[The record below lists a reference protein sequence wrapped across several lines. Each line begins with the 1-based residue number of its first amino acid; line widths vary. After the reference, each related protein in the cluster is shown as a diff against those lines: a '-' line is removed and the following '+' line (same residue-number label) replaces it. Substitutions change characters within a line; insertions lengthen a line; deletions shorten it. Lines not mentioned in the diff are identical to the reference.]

1 MKKRLFSIILT
12 LVLLFSLAIP
22 ASAFS
27 INTYDMHHEAG
38 LIAYLDT
45 DTVIYEK
52 NADEKMYPASITKLM
67 TAIVMLENIDLEND
81 VLTYSKTALN
91 KILGTGSAV
100 FAGDGLKVGEQMS
113 AKDALAALLI
123 SSSGDVAYAIAEHV
137 GGTIENFVDM
147 MNKKSAE
154 MGLVNSH
161 YTNPVGLHDDEHYST
176 ARDIYYL
183 AKYAFAIPEIK
194 EMLSKY
200 SYTVA
205 ESQYHKATTI
215 YTSNLMINPNSN
227 VYYKYA
233 VCGKTGYTS
242 KAGRC
247 LVSLGDNKGGY
258 QYIAV
263 VLNAQTVNG
272 ARNDFIDS
280 ANMYRWAF
288 NNFEYKSVLES
299 TTPVT
304 EAPLSLSQEYD
315 HLPICFETS
324 LKAILPKAAD
334 ASTIKYDLTLTQSE
348 FTAPIEKGTVVGS
361 ADIYYAE
368 EKIGTINLVAGQT
381 IKASPLLVFMDSSK
395 AFLTSSF
402 MKIVYITI
410 AVVIGAF
417 ILMVIA
423 LNIGKKKSR
432 RVKYQPLSRRE
443 RDEVRNSDTDSDIM
457 D

>member
-1 MKKRLFSIILT
+1 
-12 LVLLFSLAIP
+12 
-22 ASAFS
+22 
-27 INTYDMHHEAG
+27 
-38 LIAYLDT
+38 
-45 DTVIYEK
+45 
-52 NADEKMYPASITKLM
+52 
-67 TAIVMLENIDLEND
+67 
-81 VLTYSKTALN
+81 
-91 KILGTGSAV
+91 
-100 FAGDGLKVGEQMS
+100 
-113 AKDALAALLI
+113 
-123 SSSGDVAYAIAEHV
+123 
-137 GGTIENFVDM
+137 
-147 MNKKSAE
+147 

-288 NNFEYKSVLES
+288 NNFEYKSVLDS

-348 FTAPIEKGTVVGS
+348 FTAPIEKGTIVGS

-410 AVVIGAF
+410 AVVVGAF
-417 ILMVIA
+417 IIMVIA

-443 RDEVRNSDTDSDIM
+443 RDEVKNSDTDSDIM